1 MPKAISHTIKRRG
14 KNPGEA
20 DVEIPVAEDLATVP
34 GIPVREKDVRYYSRA
49 YPLEAQ
55 FVEKSAEWEWSV

>member
-1 MPKAISHTIKRRG
+1 M
-14 KNPGEA
+14 
-20 DVEIPVAEDLATVP
+20 EIPVAEDLATVP